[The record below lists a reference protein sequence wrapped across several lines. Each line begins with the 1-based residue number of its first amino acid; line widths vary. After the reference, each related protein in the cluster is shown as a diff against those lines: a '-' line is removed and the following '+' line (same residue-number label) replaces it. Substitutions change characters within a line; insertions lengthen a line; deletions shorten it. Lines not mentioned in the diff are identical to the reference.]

1 MTVSDD
7 KRQKVFSE
15 EKDPETEYRLAL
27 LELFRNPPKF
37 DQLGREWGST
47 DNGSIWNQIS
57 EYINDKHP
65 GLDERLKSAKTFNWF
80 EMVRPMLERLL
91 NFSEKDSAREIWPKN
106 HAADFMQQKTVEICL
121 EKGCSFSEA
130 FSQACLENPGMTNA
144 YYEEIHGR

>member
-1 MTVSDD
+1 MSVSDD

-15 EKDPETEYRLAL
+15 EKDPEKEYRLAL

-37 DQLGREWGST
+37 DQLGRKWGST
-47 DNGSIWNQIS
+47 DNGYIWNQIS
-57 EYINDKHP
+57 EYIFDKHP
-65 GLDERLKSAKTFNWF
+65 GLDKKLEAAQILKWF
-80 EMVRPMLERLL
+80 DMVRPLLERNL

-106 HAADFMQQKTVEICL
+106 HAANFMQQKTVEICL

-130 FSQACLENPGMTNA
+130 FSQACLENKGMANA